1 VKLRWSA
8 RAVTDL
14 IEIADYI
21 ALDDNVAA
29 RRWVS
34 RLRERARKATAMPGA
49 GRTVP
54 ELERDD
60 IREVFAGTYRIIY
73 RIEPRELVVMTV
85 VEGHRLLADRID
97 PDED

>member
-8 RAVTDL
+8 RALTDL

-21 ALDDNVAA
+21 ALDDIVAA
-29 RRWVS
+29 RRWIN
-34 RLRERARKATAMPGA
+34 RLRDRARKATVMPGA
-49 GRTVP
+49 GRKVP
-54 ELERDD
+54 ELDRDD

-73 RIEPRELVVMTV
+73 RINQRELVVVTV
-85 VEGHRLLADRID
+85 VEGHQLLPDRVD